1 VLTQAVT
8 AKFKRA
14 AGFHEAG
21 KNTAATIAPTPRR
34 RALEATAVAVIQIA
48 DNEEN
53 TDSAFSTFQDT
64 RLLDHEAFVS
74 LRSAKDQ
81 QLELEI

>member
-21 KNTAATIAPTPRR
+21 KNTAATIAPTQRR
-34 RALEATAVAVIQIA
+34 RALEETAVAVIRIA
-48 DNEEN
+48 DNEER
-53 TDSAFSTFQDT
+53 TDPHPRHFRT
-64 RLLDHEAFVS
+64 RGFLITKVS
-74 LRSAKDQ
+74 CLCVQLKTDN
-81 QLELEI
+81 LELE